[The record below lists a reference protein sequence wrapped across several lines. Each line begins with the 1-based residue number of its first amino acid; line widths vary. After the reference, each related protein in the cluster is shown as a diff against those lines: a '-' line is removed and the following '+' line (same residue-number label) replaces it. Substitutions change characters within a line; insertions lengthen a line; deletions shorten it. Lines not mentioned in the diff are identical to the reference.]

1 MRSPLLTAAEE
12 QLLATRIAD
21 GDVSAMQELVTRNTG
36 LAINAARRYGR
47 HSLDEDDRRQ
57 AALMALTLAAR
68 KFKPG
73 TEARRFAPFARRIIR
88 DALIELTSRSIR
100 SGVSISKNNDRRAA
114 VFGLAAAREA
124 LGDGA
129 TPQELGRQLGVS
141 AAAAVAIEDA
151 ARQPVLLDAV
161 RYDGTTAHDDLLD
174 PSPDPEARLIA
185 QEKRRQLAAALQHLT
200 PRQQQVVEA
209 LYIEDELPGTV
220 ARRLGMSRAA
230 VVAMA
235 AEAMATLRQH
245 IERE

>member
-1 MRSPLLTAAEE
+1 MRPLLTATEE
-12 QLLATRIAD
+12 QQLAARIAAAD
-21 GDVSAMQELVTRNTG
+21 IAAMHELVTRNIG
-36 LAINAARRYGR
+36 LAINAAHRYAR
-47 HSLDEDDRRQ
+47 HTVAEEDRRQ
-57 AALMALTLAAR
+57 TALMALVIAAR

-73 TEARRFAPFARRIIR
+73 TDARRFAPFARRIIR
-88 DALIELTSRSIR
+88 DALIELASRALC
-100 SGVSISKNNDRRAA
+100 SGVSVGSDRDRRAA
-114 VFGLAAAREA
+114 VFGLAAARDA

-151 ARQPVLLDAV
+151 ARPPVLLDAV
-161 RYDGTTAHDDLLD
+161 RFDGTTALDDVVD
-174 PSPDPEARLIA
+174 PSPDPEARMIA
-185 QEKRRQLAAALQHLT
+185 QEKRQQLAAALQHLT

-209 LYIEDELPGTV
+209 LVIDEELPGTT